1 MHRINQFF
9 VVVTAVLLVAT
20 VGCDGEDLPPDQ
32 DGESRSNI
40 NFVDSS
46 LANLSAINYADVD
59 QDGDI
64 DIVAAST
71 QGDMYWYKNNS
82 GEGFTESLI
91 ATGLYRSYDIDL
103 VDFNHDGHLDI
114 VTFDEDRNIILL
126 KGAWE
131 DGAQGEFER
140 EIVMAPGIACYL
152 FCELEIADF
161 NNDTILDLIYCGV
174 TNCQLIIF
182 SDSEKNNFNEY
193 SLGAIPYVTNLK
205 ATDINGDGWIDY
217 SYAAFSQQRV
227 QMAINLGGT
236 NKFSQSYTWMEHAYG
251 AAAVQDVNL
260 DGVVDVVGTQSIH
273 LGVKNGENWRAEH
286 NSLRFSYPLQTTGIP
301 VDYYA
306 SSFAVVDLDS
316 DGDNDIV
323 GMNRSGSYYWFENGA
338 GKEEDALPGFR
349 FDPRG
354 AKGFL
359 KLIRFVGISPSRP
372 IRITDID
379 GDGELDIISNQL
391 VDGKIMW
398 ANIQHLISNPYI
410 VTD

>member
-9 VVVTAVLLVAT
+9 VIVTAVLLVAT
-20 VGCDGEDLPPDQ
+20 VGCDGESLPPDQ
-32 DGESRSNI
+32 DGEPRSNI

-59 QDGDI
+59 QDGDV

-82 GEGFTESLI
+82 GEGFAESLI
-91 ATGLYRSYDIDL
+91 ATGLYNSYDIDI

-114 VTFDEDRNIILL
+114 VTFDKDRNIILL
-126 KGAWE
+126 KGSWE

-140 EIVMAPGIACYL
+140 EIVMAPGIACYPY
-152 FCELEIADF
+152 CELEVADF
-161 NNDTILDLIYCGV
+161 NNDSILDFIYCGV
-174 TNCQLIIF
+174 ANCHLIIF
-182 SDSEKNNFNEY
+182 SDSEKNTFSKY
-193 SLGAIPYVTNLK
+193 TQAATTYVTNLK
-205 ATDINGDGWIDY
+205 AADINGDGWVDY
-217 SYAAFSQQRV
+217 SYAAFSQLV
-227 QMAINLGGT
+227 VETALNIGGT
-236 NKFSQSYTWMEHAYG
+236 NKFRRNSVWVEHAYG

-260 DGVVDVVGTQSIH
+260 DGVVDIVGTQSIH
-273 LGVKNGENWRAEH
+273 LGIESGINWRVEH
-286 NSLRFSYPLQTTGIP
+286 NSLRFSFPLQATDIP
-301 VDYYA
+301 VSYYA
-306 SSFAVVDLDS
+306 SSFAVVDIDS

-323 GMNRSGSYYWFENGA
+323 SMNRSGSYYWLENGA

-359 KLIRFVGISPSRP
+359 QLIPFDGITPSRP

-398 ANIQHLISNPYI
+398 ANIQHLIANPYI